1 MDIATDL
8 LDKQAQ
14 LRRDDVAVVDDTAG
28 RSLTYG
34 ELNDRASALARGLRE
49 GLGLAAGDR
58 VAMLA
63 QNSAEFLELLFAC
76 AKAELIL
83 VPLNWR
89 LAVPE
94 LAFVLS
100 DCEARAMVFE
110 GMFAEQVD
118 ALRERFPGIEPV
130 RFGDTAAEG
139 ERDYEALIKDHPG
152 DYRMPER
159 ALGDTWYVLYT
170 SGTTG
175 KPKGV
180 IQTFGMAVFNHL
192 NIGVPMDL
200 TSRDNTLN
208 VLPFFHT
215 GGINLLAMP
224 TLIVGGT
231 VTLVKAF
238 DPARVIQLLKE
249 TATVFFGVP
258 AIYQVILDH
267 PDFSGEALSRVRAWA
282 CGGAPMPY
290 SVLKRYA
297 DAGIPIRQGFGMTET
312 GPTVFLMGHD
322 RLLEK
327 LGSVGLPQQYAL
339 VRIVDEDG
347 NDLPDETVGELWVK
361 GPAITPGY
369 WHQPDKTAEAITPDG
384 WLRTGDLARRDA
396 DGYYYIVDRSKDMFI
411 SGGENV
417 YPAEVENVLY
427 NHPGVAE
434 AAVIGVPDERWGEVG
449 LAVIVAREGSGLTA
463 EALRAHCQGQ
473 LARYKIPARFEFQDA
488 LPRNA
493 GGKVVKP
500 QLREQ
505 YIP

>member
-14 LRRDDVAVVDDTAG
+14 LRPNDTALVDDTAG
-28 RSLTYG
+28 RELTYA
-34 ELNDRASALARGLRE
+34 ELDQRASAMARALRE
-49 GLGLAAGDR
+49 ELGLSAGDR

-63 QNSAEFLELLFAC
+63 QNSAEFFELLFAC

-94 LAFVLS
+94 LTYVLE
-100 DCEARAMVFE
+100 DCEARAIVFE
-110 GMFAEQVD
+110 DMFAEQVS
-118 ALRERFPGIEPV
+118 ALRKTFADLVPV
-130 RFGDTAAEG
+130 RLG
-139 ERDYEALIKDHPG
+139 ESHDAGEQSFESLIAGNPG
-152 DYRMPER
+152 RYVMPER
-159 ALGDTWYVLYT
+159 MLGDTWYVLYT

-180 IQTFGMAVFNHL
+180 VQTFGMAVFNHL
-192 NIGVPMDL
+192 NIGVPQDL
-200 TSRDNTLN
+200 TARDTMLN

-231 VTLVKAF
+231 VIIVKTF
-238 DPARVIQLLKE
+238 DPPRVLELLRDR
-249 TATVFFGVP
+249 ASVFFGVP
-258 AIYQVILDH
+258 AIYQVLIDH
-267 PDFSGEALSRVRAWA
+267 PDFDGEALSGVREWA

-297 DAGIPIRQGFGMTET
+297 DAGIHIRQGFGMTET
-312 GPTVFLMGHD
+312 GPTVFLMGRE

-339 VRIVDEDG
+339 ARVVDEKG
-347 NDLPDETVGELWVK
+347 NDLPDDTVGELWVK

-369 WHQPDKTAEAITPDG
+369 WRQPEKTAEAITPDG
-384 WLRTGDLARRDA
+384 WLRTGDLARCDA
-396 DGYYYIVDRSKDMFI
+396 DGYFYIVDRSKDMFI

-449 LAVIVAREGSGLTA
+449 LAVIVARPGVDVTA
-463 EALRAHCQGQ
+463 EALREHCQGQ
-473 LARYKIPARFEFQDA
+473 LARYKIPARFEFTDA